1 MNGALTV
8 GSGPLCQFRMVVQC
22 PPQGG
27 APCDPRFC
35 SSRPPPGAAL
45 PSSLCSE
52 HEVLA
57 TGASV
62 PGAQEAQQAQE
73 DEPSLDF
80 ALDSMLDASAVITRS
95 REA

>member
-57 TGASV
+57 TGA
-62 PGAQEAQQAQE
+62 AQEAQQAQE